1 MKTNAMKTLN
11 TLPSATRKPSKK
23 EKSMVEQ
30 QETIVHIQ
38 ITNAQLV
45 RKCIQEMNIQA
56 LYYLL
61 DVERTYQDWIRNE
74 FILKLERIMK
84 RFEAAGDTYLN
95 AVQGSCGGSCS
106 KGQNGYL
113 FIGNNS
119 HNYMNLLFVEDQLE
133 LQDLYECSLFRTNF
147 KDILLNKR
155 YYIDPSV
162 ERLSRFFE
170 EFNEE
175 FNHDF

>member
-1 MKTNAMKTLN
+1 MKINTMETLT
-11 TLPSATRKPSKK
+11 TLPTPTKKQQQKAKPSIA
-23 EKSMVEQ
+23 
-30 QETIVHIQ
+30 ETETVVHIQ

-45 RKCIQEMNIQA
+45 RKCIQEMNTDA
-56 LYYLL
+56 LYYIL
-61 DVERTYQDWIRNE
+61 DVERTYQDWKRNE

-84 RFEAAGDTYLN
+84 RFKAAGDTYLN

-119 HNYMNLLFVEDQLE
+119 KNYMNLLFVEDQLE

-147 KDILLNKR
+147 KDIYLNKL

-175 FNHDF
+175 FNNDF

>member
-11 TLPSATRKPSKK
+11 TLPSVTRKPSKK
-23 EKSMVEQ
+23 EKSIVEE

-45 RKCIQEMNIQA
+45 RKCIQEMNIEA

-61 DVERTYQDWIRNE
+61 DVERTYQDWKRNE

-133 LQDLYECSLFRTNF
+133 LQDLYECSLFSTNF
-147 KDILLNKR
+147 TNIELKQR
-155 YYIDPSV
+155 YYIDPRV
-162 ERLSRFFE
+162 AGMIRFME
-170 EFNEE
+170 EFN
-175 FNHDF
+175 NDF

>member
-1 MKTNAMKTLN
+1 METLT
-11 TLPSATRKPSKK
+11 TLPTPTKK
-23 EKSMVEQ
+23 HQ
-30 QETIVHIQ
+30 QKAKHSIAEAETTVHIQ
-38 ITNAQLV
+38 ITNGQLV
-45 RKCIQEMNIQA
+45 RKCIQEMNIEA

-95 AVQGSCGGSCS
+95 AVQGSCGGSCA

-119 HNYMNLLFVEDQLE
+119 KNYMNLLFVEDQLE
-133 LQDLYECSLFRTNF
+133 LQDLYE
-147 KDILLNKR
+147 
-155 YYIDPSV
+155 
-162 ERLSRFFE
+162 
-170 EFNEE
+170 
-175 FNHDF
+175 

>member
-1 MKTNAMKTLN
+1 MKTDVMKT
-11 TLPSATRKPSKK
+11 TIPLPTTRRKHTKNKKPIVA
-23 EKSMVEQ
+23 E

-45 RKCIQEMNIQA
+45 RKCIQEMNIEA

-155 YYIDPSV
+155 YYIDPKV
-162 ERLSRFFE
+162 DRLTRFFE
-170 EFNEE
+170 EFNNSIQPEK
-175 FNHDF
+175 